1 MRVRLVSRASALAVL
16 QTRLVAEA
24 LRARWPDLDV
34 ITTTRSSEGD
44 RNRAADLWQSGEKGL
59 FTADLSGALAAGE
72 ADAVVHS
79 WKDLP
84 IEGRPDTT
92 IAATLERAD
101 PRDVLLVRREVVDAR
116 PVAITILS
124 SSPRRAWQLETSV
137 RRLLPWRV
145 STLTITPVRG
155 NIPTRIAKLVSGQG
169 DALVVAKAALDRLL
183 GPESQ
188 ADVVTEI
195 RAGLAHCRWMVLPL
209 KQFPTA
215 PAQGALAIEVA
226 ANRPDVYERIH
237 AINHEPTRQAVE
249 RERAVLAGFGGGC
262 REAVGATALVREYGE
277 VTSVRAHLPGSTDR
291 TTWTLTTTTA
301 IPPRVNDASIW
312 PRPDERDRASRHGV
326 DAAPPAGDEGLWV
339 ARADAL
345 PAPWTIDADRLVW
358 TAGGRT
364 WEKLAARGVWVNG
377 CADGLGDLEAPG
389 VDRLAGRTVRW
400 RRLTH
405 TASDDPDALA
415 TYAVE
420 APLPDDLDARTHF
433 FWTSGSLFRRALE
446 DCPSIREGW
455 HASGPGRTS
464 RVIRAAL
471 GPDARTSVWLEY
483 EQWHEA
489 VTS

>member
-1 MRVRLVSRASALAVL
+1 MRLRLASRASALAVL

-24 LRARWPDLDV
+24 LRRRWPDLD
-34 ITTTRSSEGD
+34 ITTTTRSSEGD
-44 RNRAADLWQSGEKGL
+44 RNRAIDLWQSGEKGL

-84 IEGRPDTT
+84 IEGRADTT
-92 IAATLERAD
+92 IAATIERAD
-101 PRDVLLVRREVVDAR
+101 PRDVLLVRRETVEAHPD
-116 PVAITILS
+116 AITILS
-124 SSPRRAWQLETSV
+124 SSPRRGWQLETSV

-145 STLTITPVRG
+145 STLTIAPIRG

-183 GPESQ
+183 GPASAPE
-188 ADVVTEI
+188 AAAEI
-195 RAGLAHCRWMVLPL
+195 RAGLERCRWMVLPL
-209 KQFPTA
+209 KEFPTA
-215 PAQGALAIEVA
+215 PAQGALAVEVA
-226 ANRPDVYERIH
+226 ANRADVYARVH
-237 AINHEPTRQAVE
+237 AIDHEPTRRAVE
-249 RERAVLAGFGGGC
+249 RERAVLASYGGGC
-262 REAVGATALVREYGE
+262 REAMGATVLVREYGE
-277 VTSVRAHLPGSTDR
+277 VTSVRAHLPDAGDR
-291 TTWTLTTTTA
+291 ATWTLTTTMA
-301 IPPRVNDASIW
+301 LPPRVTDASIW
-312 PRPDERDRASRHGV
+312 PRPDERDRASRRPI
-326 DAAPPAGDEGLWV
+326 DAAPPAGDEGLFV

-345 PAPWTIDADRLVW
+345 PAAWTIGPDRFVW
-358 TAGGRT
+358 AAGSRT

-377 CADGLGDLEAPG
+377 CTDGLGDLEAPG
-389 VDRLAGRTVRW
+389 VDALAGRAIRW

-405 TASDDPDALA
+405 TASGDPDALA
-415 TYAVE
+415 TYEVE
-420 APLPDDLDARTHF
+420 TPLPDDLGARTHF

-464 RVIRAAL
+464 RVIRDTL
-471 GPDARTSVWLEY
+471 GADARTSVWLEY